1 MLEMI
6 CVALAVYFEAR
17 GESAEGQR
25 AVASVVWNR
34 RNDERWPNHTCEVV
48 AQKGQFESFPLIK
61 AECPLLLGSDYLSLP
76 PNKSM
81 KIALAHASYTAETPT
96 TSALF
101 FATPNLLKYKQLE
114 VIGNHVFYT
123 THD

>member
-1 MLEMI
+1 MI

-17 GESAEGQR
+17 GESLEGQR

-48 AQKGQFESFPLIK
+48 AQKGQFESWPLIK
-61 AECPLLLGSDYLSLP
+61 AELPLLLGSDYLDLP
-76 PNKSM
+76 PNESM
-81 KIALAHASYTAETPT
+81 KIALAVASYTADIPT
-96 TSALF
+96 TPAVF
-101 FATPNLLKYKQLE
+101 FAQAGFLKYKELE
-114 VIGNHVFYT
+114 TIGNHVFYT

>member
-1 MLEMI
+1 MLEML

-17 GESAEGQR
+17 GESLEGQR

-61 AECPLLLGSDYLSLP
+61 AEFPLLLGSEYLDLP
-76 PNKSM
+76 PNESM

-101 FATPNLLKYKQLE
+101 FATPNLLKYKELE